1 MDQTQVR
8 DFLTGED
15 VRAAQWNELMRSQ
28 LANFQAAVESQL
40 RMLERFSGMIDKAHP
55 HIECSTTPADGAT
68 ISGLQM
74 VQFMVGT
81 RPVRAYWLM
90 IQNNSTSSV
99 DVLFR
104 LNAPANPGAFVLTP
118 GQTYEGWVAACRAVG
133 IYVPSGAVV
142 LNAPDGLSVQAMT
155 TAIEAGVPD

>member
-15 VRAAQWNELMRSQ
+15 VRAAQWNELLRSQ
-28 LANFQAAVESQL
+28 LANLQSSVEAQVKVL
-40 RMLERFSGMIDKAHP
+40 DRFAGMIDKAHP
-55 HIECSTTPADGAT
+55 HIECGTTPADGT
-68 ISGLQM
+68 SISGLQL
-74 VQFMVGT
+74 VQFTVGT
-81 RPVRAYWLM
+81 RQVRAYWLM

-99 DVLFR
+99 DILFR

-133 IYVPSGAVV
+133 IYVPSGAII
-142 LNAPDGLSVQAMT
+142 LNAPDGLSIQAMT
-155 TAIEAGVPD
+155 TAMEAGVPD